1 MQIQTVLFDFDGTV
15 FDTVEGITKS
25 IQYALRKH
33 GREEPLERLRCFAGP
48 PLVEKFMEVYGVS
61 EAEAEQLVLD
71 FRERY
76 VPVGIYESRPFPG
89 IREFLDRLRAAG
101 LTLGIATS
109 KPQSAAELLLRRSGL
124 DACFQ
129 VVVGSSPG
137 LNNEHK
143 WQIVRRAMELCGSG
157 PEETV
162 LVGDTKYD
170 AAGAARCGIPCIGV
184 AWGYAEPGELEAAG
198 VRSIAGTME
207 ELEEV
212 LTNRKG
218 RKSMKKVVLME
229 GLGIPAAELEAL
241 EAEFDG
247 EAVFTA
253 YPRSADVPTLI
264 GEAKDADAM
273 ILANMPMPAEV
284 LRACPKLRF
293 VDIAFTGVDHVGLE
307 AARERG
313 ICVSNASGYSTEAVA
328 ELVLGAVLS
337 FARNLRQVEDRCR
350 AGGVKDGLVGW
361 ELKGKTVGVLG
372 LGKIGTRTAELFHA
386 FGCRILAHSRTVH
399 ADAPDF
405 VEQVSLDE
413 LLEAS
418 DIVTLHCPLN
428 PESRGMI
435 GARELGLMKPTAL
448 LVNAARG
455 PVVDEAALAAALE
468 AGKLGGACVDV
479 FAKEPPLT
487 GDQPLLKTP
496 HTLVTPHV
504 AFATRESMSLRA
516 RIVFDNLRAWL
527 DGAPINVVL

>member
-1 MQIQTVLFDFDGTV
+1 MRLKTVLFDFDGTV

-48 PLVEKFMEVYGVS
+48 PIVEKFMEVFGLS
-61 EAEAEQLVLD
+61 EPEAEQHVID

-76 VPVGIYESRPFPG
+76 VPIGLYESAPFPG
-89 IREFLDRLRAAG
+89 IKDLLIGLRAVG

-109 KPQSAAELLLRRSGL
+109 KPQYAAEILLRNAEL
-124 DACFQ
+124 DACFD
-129 VVVGSSPG
+129 VVVGSGSG
-137 LNNEHK
+137 LNNEQK
-143 WQIVRRAMELCGSG
+143 WEIVTRAMGLCGSG
-157 PEETV
+157 PENTV

-170 AAGAARCGIPCIGV
+170 AIGAARCGISCVGV

-198 VRSIAGTME
+198 ACRVVETME
-207 ELEEV
+207 ELKEF
-212 LTNRKG
+212 LINMKG
-218 RKSMKKVVLME
+218 EDPMKKVVLME
-229 GLGIPAAELEAL
+229 GLGISARELEAL
-241 EAEFDG
+241 EAEFSG
-247 EAVFTA
+247 EAEFASYART
-253 YPRSADVPTLI
+253 ADVPTLI
-264 GEAKDADAM
+264 EEAKDADAM

-284 LRACPKLRF
+284 IRACPRLKF
-293 VDIAFTGVDHVGLE
+293 INIAFTGVDHVGLE

-328 ELVLGAVLS
+328 ELVLGTVLS

-361 ELKGKTVGVLG
+361 ELRGKTVGVVG

-386 FGCRILAHSRTVH
+386 FGCRVLAHSRTLH

-405 VEQVSLDE
+405 VEQVSLEE
-413 LLEAS
+413 LLRAS
-418 DIVTLHCPLN
+418 DIVSLHCPLT
-428 PESRGMI
+428 EASRGLI
-435 GARELGLMKPTAL
+435 GARELELMKPTAL

-468 AGKLGGACVDV
+468 NGMLGGACVDV

-487 GDQPLLKTP
+487 GDQPLLRAP
-496 HTLVTPHV
+496 NTLVTPHV
-504 AFATRESMSLRA
+504 AFATKESMSLRA

-527 DGAPINVVL
+527 DGAPINLVL

>member
-1 MQIQTVLFDFDGTV
+1 MRLKAALFDFDGTI

-48 PLVEKFMEVYGVS
+48 PLVEKFMEEFGVS
-61 EAEAEQLVLD
+61 EAEAMELALD

-76 VPVGIYESRPFPG
+76 LPVGIYESAPFPG
-89 IREFLDRLRAAG
+89 IREMLARLRAAG
-101 LTLGIATS
+101 LTLGVATS
-109 KPQSAAELLLRRSGL
+109 KPQPSAELLLRRAGL
-124 DACFQ
+124 MDSFD
-129 VVVGSSPG
+129 VVVGSGAG
-137 LNNEHK
+137 LNNEQK
-143 WQIVRRAMELCGSG
+143 WDIVRRAMGLCGSG
-157 PEETV
+157 LENTV

-170 AAGAARCGIPCIGV
+170 AIGAVRCGIPCIGV

-198 VRSIAGTME
+198 AQCVVQTME
-207 ELEEV
+207 ELEAL
-212 LTNRKG
+212 LTEEKG
-218 RKSMKKVVLME
+218 RVSMRKVVLME
-229 GLGIPAAELEAL
+229 GLGIAASELEAL
-241 EAEFDG
+241 EAEFAG
-247 EAVFTA
+247 EAEFASYERTA
-253 YPRSADVPTLI
+253 DIPTLI
-264 GEAKDADAM
+264 EEARDADAM

-284 LRACPKLRF
+284 IRACPKLKF
-293 VDIAFTGVDHVGLE
+293 IDIAFTGVDHVGLE
-307 AARERG
+307 AARERE

-337 FARNLRQVEDRCR
+337 FARKLRQVEDRCR

-361 ELKGKTVGVLG
+361 ELQGKTVGIVG

-399 ADAPDF
+399 ADAPDY
-405 VEQVSLDE
+405 VEQVGLDE
-413 LLEAS
+413 LLSAS
-418 DIVTLHCPLN
+418 DIVSLHCPLN
-428 PESRGMI
+428 ETSRGLI

-455 PVVDEAALAAALE
+455 PVVDEAALAEALE
-468 AGKLGGACVDV
+468 RGALGGACVDV

-487 GDQPLLKTP
+487 GDQPLFRAP
-496 HTLVTPHV
+496 NTLLTPHV

-527 DGAPINVVL
+527 DGAPVNVVP